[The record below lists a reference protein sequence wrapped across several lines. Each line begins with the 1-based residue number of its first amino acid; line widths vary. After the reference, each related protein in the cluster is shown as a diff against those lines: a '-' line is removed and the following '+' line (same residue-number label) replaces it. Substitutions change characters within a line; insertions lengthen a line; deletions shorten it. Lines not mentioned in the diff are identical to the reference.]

1 MSVTEKSFF
10 KNPKFYGIRVTT
22 FIYYYKIENNYCIDA
37 YRTPAFYKN
46 MRVSNGVIFEICGV
60 LIKFLLKKWTFGA
73 KKWRFI
79 QICPKWRSNQDW
91 PSICVDTVVIQ

>member
-1 MSVTEKSFF
+1 M
-10 KNPKFYGIRVTT
+10 
-22 FIYYYKIENNYCIDA
+22 NYS
-37 YRTPAFYKN
+37 YRTLAIRTTAFYKN
-46 MRVSNGVIFEICGV
+46 MRVSSGVIFEICGV

-91 PSICVDTVVIQ
+91 RSICADTEGNFRKCIHSEIIE